1 MKTIALL
8 FVMALTFGL
17 LSHES
22 KAQGTVGSNAFL
34 KGKKALLHE
43 PYRTRL
49 QDVSTLLNKRNGMD
63 KDLISLSETRPHE
76 EEMVYRG
83 LPKGIT
89 NTESK
94 QAIKK
99 NKQGT
104 TGNAQVYMIDTVKVY
119 NTSDT
124 ERYRY
129 SYNPSGMVTLYLSEV
144 WLNSQWT
151 NSWLDTYTYDASGD
165 ELTYLNQQW
174 QNGQWT
180 NMFLDTLTS
189 SASGDELT
197 YLVEEWQNGQW
208 TNASLDTY
216 TFDAS
221 GNELSYSGKL
231 WLDGQWTNGALSTY
245 TYDPSGNQLTFL
257 YQQWQNGQWTN
268 IYSDTL
274 TYDASGHLLTSLIEQ
289 WANGQWTNSSLDTF
303 TYNASGDELTLLDKQ
318 WQNGQWTNFSL
329 DTYTHDVSGHL
340 LTSFLEQWANGQWSN
355 DWLDTRAYDANG
367 NLVSFT
373 SVSWQDSAWVPSND
387 DVGVPNGP
395 FDEHYFGYNV
405 KITYKLTNV
414 TGISTNKSNV
424 PTSFSLEQ
432 NYPNP
437 FNPTTTISFSL
448 PSKSFVSLKVFDITG
463 REVATIVSEEMSSGT
478 YSRLWNAANVSSG
491 IYFYRIQTGSYTQ
504 TKKLALLK

>member
-1 MKTIALL
+1 
-8 FVMALTFGL
+8 MALTFGL

-49 QDVSTLLNKRNGMD
+49 QDISTLLNKRNGMD

-129 SYNPSGMVTLYLSEV
+129 SYNPSGMVTLYLSEI

-174 QNGQWT
+174 QNGQ
-180 NMFLDTLTS
+180 M
-189 SASGDELT
+189 
-197 YLVEEWQNGQW
+197 
-208 TNASLDTY
+208 
-216 TFDAS
+216 
-221 GNELSYSGKL
+221 
-231 WLDGQWTNGALSTY
+231 
-245 TYDPSGNQLTFL
+245 
-257 YQQWQNGQWTN
+257 TN

-274 TYDASGHLLTSLIEQ
+274 TYDASGHLLTSFIEQ

-504 TKKLALLK
+504 TKKLVLLK

>member
-17 LSHES
+17 LTHES
-22 KAQGTVGSNAFL
+22 KAQGTISSNAFL
-34 KGKKALLHE
+34 KETALLHQAC
-43 PYRTRL
+43 RTHL
-49 QDVSTLLNKRNGMD
+49 QKISSLLTKKNGME
-63 KDLISLSETRPHE
+63 KDFTSITGTFPHE
-76 EEMVYRG
+76 QEMLYRG
-83 LPKGIT
+83 LPKRIT
-89 NTESK
+89 NTGSK

-99 NKQGT
+99 NNQGT
-104 TGNAQVYMIDTVKVY
+104 TGNTQVYMIDTVIVY

-129 SYNPSGMVTLYLSEV
+129 SYSPSGMVTLYLSEV
-144 WLNSQWT
+144 WQNSQWT
-151 NSWLDTYTYDASGD
+151 NSWLDTYTYDASGY
-165 ELTYLNQQW
+165 ELTFLNQQW

-189 SASGDELT
+189 GTSGDELT
-197 YLVEEWQNGQW
+197 YLDEEWQNGQW
-208 TNASLDTY
+208 TNASFDTY

-221 GNELSYSGKL
+221 GNELSYLGKL
-231 WLDGQWTNGALSTY
+231 WLNGQWTNGALSTY

-268 IYSDTL
+268 IYFDTL
-274 TYDASGHLLTSLIEQ
+274 TYDASGHLFTSLLKL

-318 WQNGQWTNFSL
+318 WQNSQWTTYSL
-329 DTYTHDVSGHL
+329 DTYTYDASGHL
-340 LTSFLEQWANGQWSN
+340 LASLLKLWTNGQWTN
-355 DWLDTRAYDANG
+355 DRLDTQAYDANG

-373 SVSWQDSAWVPSND
+373 SMSWQDSAWVPSND
-387 DVGVPNGP
+387 DVAVPNDL
-395 FDEHYFGYNV
+395 FNEDYFGYDV
-405 KITYKLTNV
+405 RITYKLIDV
-414 TGISTNKSNV
+414 TGISTNTANV
-424 PTSFSLEQ
+424 LTGFSLEQ

-463 REVATIVSEEMSSGT
+463 REVATIASEEMSSGT
-478 YSRLWNAANVSSG
+478 YSRQWNAANVSSG
-491 IYFYRIQTGSYTQ
+491 IYFCRMQAGSYTQ
-504 TKKLALLK
+504 TKKLVLLK